1 MHGGPFKG
9 RQLLTCGTLVSPAG
23 CVQIGI
29 RMQHAFMIRISW
41 RKNDARVHAT
51 CDGRAPPQVQGRGF
65 HPRCVFGLTFETLH
79 PQGNHR
85 LCTFSAC
92 MHKKEGVCLHEA
104 CFSRCTV
111 HKHPLHCT
119 QASTALYAS
128 IHCTVRK
135 HPLHCTQAST
145 GEIECRHCLFTYVLH
160 IMAHMPY
167 TDVHVCRTCTRCIWH
182 PCLST

>member
-1 MHGGPFKG
+1 
-9 RQLLTCGTLVSPAG
+9 
-23 CVQIGI
+23 
-29 RMQHAFMIRISW
+29 MQHAFMIRISW
-41 RKNDARVHAT
+41 RKDDARVHAT

-128 IHCTVRK
+128 IHWRDRV
-135 HPLHCTQAST
+135 QA
-145 GEIECRHCLFTYVLH
+145 LL
-160 IMAHMPY
+160 
-167 TDVHVCRTCTRCIWH
+167 VHVCPPHHGTYALYGCARVSH
-182 PCLST
+182 MHKMHLASMSEHVSTDT